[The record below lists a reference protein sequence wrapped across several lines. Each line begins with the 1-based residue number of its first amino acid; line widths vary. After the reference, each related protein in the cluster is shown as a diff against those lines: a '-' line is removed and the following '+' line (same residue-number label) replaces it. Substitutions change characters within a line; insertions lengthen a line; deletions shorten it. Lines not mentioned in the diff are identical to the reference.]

1 MRIVRVKSYTVL
13 FFVFFQTLI
22 VTIPIKM
29 ALPPTPYAAAFTPKF
44 QQLKQI
50 AESDDLDDVFHVL
63 FSQQYTEIEGLIM
76 LLGQKRD
83 HLAKEI
89 RRLEKLIEEGERFCP
104 FHDEGDDG
112 LRFMK
117 ETLETYKKILA
128 GLIG

>member
-1 MRIVRVKSYTVL
+1 
-13 FFVFFQTLI
+13 
-22 VTIPIKM
+22 M
-29 ALPPTPYAAAFTPKF
+29 ALPPTPYAATSTPKF

-50 AESDDLDDVFHVL
+50 AESDDLDDVFL
-63 FSQQYTEIEGLIM
+63 LFFSQQYTEIDGLIM

-89 RRLEKLIEEGERFCP
+89 RHLEKLIEEGERLCP

-117 ETLETYKKILA
+117 ETLATDKKILA
-128 GLIG
+128 GLIRLMDLAREGREEKKHHLAWFEKV

>member
-1 MRIVRVKSYTVL
+1 
-13 FFVFFQTLI
+13 
-22 VTIPIKM
+22 M
-29 ALPPTPYAAAFTPKF
+29 ASPPTPYAAASTHKF

-50 AESDDLDDVFHVL
+50 AESDDLDDVFHML

-76 LLGQKRD
+76 LLGQKHN

-104 FHDEGDDG
+104 FHDEGDDE

-117 ETLETYKKILA
+117 ETLETDKKFLPV
-128 GLIG
+128 